1 MRDRPTYFDPIQ
13 NYALAEW
20 DALDRSSWKNSVLL
34 LFSDVQSPQHVISE
48 LLQNADDAGARWASI
63 SIDTDDFVFEH
74 DGDDFTEEQLT
85 SLCSFGISS
94 KASLHTIGFRGIG
107 FKSVFSLGPRVQITT
122 PTLTFEFTDDR
133 FTIPLW
139 SSDGPPTERTVVR
152 ITLRDAA
159 TRQRAADEIESWYAQ
174 PAPLLF
180 FQNIQ
185 ALDLQGKSV
194 RKERLGAGPVSNAEW
209 VRISGRE
216 TQVLLHIV
224 SEEELFPSDALT
236 EIMKERGDSDGKLNI
251 RSCRVDIVLCEN
263 DEPRLYV
270 VLPTDVRPKLSFS
283 CNAPFLQDPSRK
295 AIKDPVNSPT
305 NRWLLG
311 RIGNL
316 AASALLEWLGNRELP
331 IRDRA
336 MAYDLVSH
344 PQRVD
349 TSIDGVVTSTVL
361 EAFEKGIDRHPV
373 LLSSSGS
380 LQGSGTCLGIPS
392 PLFSVWDDQVL
403 LRIFADDYA
412 HLLAP
417 QISPLSQQRLQAWSL
432 LNTISPG
439 VAATKLMSYD
449 GTVPKPDAD
458 RLLNLW
464 SFLETAISQWSYQ
477 QKTEVATLPIVP
489 VEGEEHLSRS
499 SNVVQIGAQ
508 SRSLSDDDM
517 GFLLRFV
524 SVADRSWMSQFSEP
538 HDHENN
544 DERVQNAR
552 SLLRRLELSRPATI
566 ADLIRRAATAV
577 FDSDDPGDNGFTI
590 ARLAAQAEISADH
603 NYRFRCRD
611 GRWRSSNDGLIIAP
625 TGPMERLL
633 PESWCD
639 ARALDD
645 EYEYGLGIS
654 GRGAWR
660 DWAIA
665 KGGLTAFPRPR
676 PVEVRLTGE
685 KKLRQFFHERG
696 GVPPTEQRIQRKSYV
711 CVDHDFDAE
720 LWSYWESVSTADS
733 RIWSSVVDGL
743 LDAGQVPTSQVKV
756 FQMGVSQ
763 RHELNHQPLRARWVL
778 RLQSLPCVVDTFGR
792 PSIPSELLRVTPQN
806 AFLQDI
812 ERFIAPE
819 IDRPEN
825 AWLLDLLGVRS
836 DPSTTEVPLT
846 RLRALASVSNPPMSA
861 LASLY
866 KTLDRL
872 VPNLDSNR
880 VSELRKAFE
889 TERLIFARNGSWQ
902 SVAGIVQ
909 QDEAGTPGVLTIH
922 REIAEL
928 DLSLWDRLGVARRA
942 SLDRV
947 LDWLNQMPRFERI
960 DDQTLPLVREV
971 LAAYPSEV
979 WHRCGAW
986 IDMTGR
992 WTPARDLRW
1001 WVSRR
1006 KVSSSLVPKVSA
1018 SDR

>member
-1 MRDRPTYFDPIQ
+1 
-13 NYALAEW
+13 
-20 DALDRSSWKNSVLL
+20 
-34 LFSDVQSPQHVISE
+34 
-48 LLQNADDAGARWASI
+48 
-63 SIDTDDFVFEH
+63 
-74 DGDDFTEEQLT
+74 
-85 SLCSFGISS
+85 
-94 KASLHTIGFRGIG
+94 
-107 FKSVFSLGPRVQITT
+107 
-122 PTLTFEFTDDR
+122 
-133 FTIPLW
+133 
-139 SSDGPPTERTVVR
+139 
-152 ITLRDAA
+152 
-159 TRQRAADEIESWYAQ
+159 
-174 PAPLLF
+174 
-180 FQNIQ
+180 
-185 ALDLQGKSV
+185 
-194 RKERLGAGPVSNAEW
+194 
-209 VRISGRE
+209 
-216 TQVLLHIV
+216 
-224 SEEELFPSDALT
+224 
-236 EIMKERGDSDGKLNI
+236 
-251 RSCRVDIVLCEN
+251 
-263 DEPRLYV
+263 
-270 VLPTDVRPKLSFS
+270 
-283 CNAPFLQDPSRK
+283 
-295 AIKDPVNSPT
+295 
-305 NRWLLG
+305 
-311 RIGNL
+311 
-316 AASALLEWLGNRELP
+316 
-331 IRDRA
+331 

-361 EAFEKGIDRHPV
+361 EAFEKGINRHPV

-449 GTVPKPDAD
+449 GPVPKPDAD

-508 SRSLSDDDM
+508 SRPLSDDDM

-544 DERVQNAR
+544 DERVQNAS

-685 KKLRQFFHERG
+685 KKLRQFFNERG

-733 RIWSSVVDGL
+733 RIWSSVVTGL
-743 LDAGQVPTSQVKV
+743 LDAGQVPTSQAKV

-1001 WVSRR
+1001 WGAVGRLARRLFPKFRQATADVSMLQRDLNVRSLFVGLEDLNAALNYRTNERTRFHDVERPDWLEALANGLQRLKPRDATSDDGTQEEHPDVTVARQLGASTWQSADAIGVVPYLDHVPAGPEINR
-1006 KVSSSLVPKVSA
+1006 KALWLDGRFMVAGHSSDYYDELVDVLSGQFNDPVVRQAAVACIERSPNWIRDYLESRFDLQEEA
-1018 SDR
+1018 PEPIRDPAPNRC